1 VLHEGGVVAKA
12 LSRNA
17 EAWDRAAVMAH
28 CRRVAGYVHKVIVEM
43 SKGEGVVLL
52 NSLSYKEV
60 TSVEEPEMEP
70 FYEELE
76 LCEID
81 P

>member
-1 VLHEGGVVAKA
+1 MLHEGGVVAKA

-17 EAWDRAAVMAH
+17 EAWDRGAVMAH

-52 NSLSYKEV
+52 NRVCKKKV
-60 TSVEEPEMEP
+60 
-70 FYEELE
+70 
-76 LCEID
+76 
-81 P
+81 